1 MRITALIVGVILT
14 LATFLALCQ
23 AMLVPRQSNSLIVR
37 AVNSVV
43 SAAAQ
48 APLPLMRSY
57 RMQDRWLSGAAP
69 MTVLIALVAYVVILI
84 ATLGLVVYGT
94 TQLSLLESMYQ
105 SGSTLT
111 TLGIVEP
118 VNVPSAI
125 TTFIAAF
132 LGLVVI
138 AVFIGYL
145 LAIYGAYVARES
157 GMARVA
163 MLAGEPAWGPVMIAR
178 GHLLGLPDR
187 EVPDASEWLNW
198 ICDTR
203 LNSQVNPV
211 LMRFRS
217 TSGLRHWVTTT
228 LAVMDAA
235 TLRVSTSDSAPD
247 PHLVQVLTEGTLS
260 LATLSG
266 GTGAT
271 SAERLHNWDLER
283 RILAAVEDAPPADAT
298 ACGVTRTQFD
308 NAMDMIDAAGVSVP
322 LTRDQVWCRFATIR
336 AVYYQDA
343 ATLAQQL
350 HAVPAPWSGPR
361 HPELAEIYPERP
373 SRA

>member
-178 GHLLGLPDR
+178 GHLLGLPDK

-260 LATLSG
+260 LATVRGNWGNECRAPPQLGPGAQDSRSRRGRAPRRRDCLWRDSDAVRQRDGHDRRGRRECAPDQRSG
-266 GTGAT
+266 VVSVRHDPRGLLPGCRDVGPAAPRGPGPLVGSPSPGTG
-271 SAERLHNWDLER
+271 
-283 RILAAVEDAPPADAT
+283 
-298 ACGVTRTQFD
+298 
-308 NAMDMIDAAGVSVP
+308 
-322 LTRDQVWCRFATIR
+322 
-336 AVYYQDA
+336 
-343 ATLAQQL
+343 
-350 HAVPAPWSGPR
+350 
-361 HPELAEIYPERP
+361 
-373 SRA
+373 